1 MATEI
6 NSWDLH
12 ESRIKK
18 ILSQTEIKNIEII
31 ELFEIMH
38 IYNAV
43 PKLIPE
49 ELSEWCNN
57 TSIQL
62 RGNSKSLDKALGITK
77 NVRVT
82 DNLAMSMVISDV
94 WTEIFNEKTKENA
107 FKIIADKYD
116 VEVKYIENGFL
127 KHWEHGLNY
136 YLVLNMKS
144 LSPFEIGLVCSSLKS
159 VIKINS
165 DTIDM
170 LDKNGDEKRKAAIE
184 KFKKMQEKND

>member
-6 NSWDLH
+6 NSWGLH
-12 ESRIKK
+12 ESRIKE
-18 ILSQTEIKNIEII
+18 ILSQAKKTSIEIT
-31 ELFEIMH
+31 ELFAIMH
-38 IYNAV
+38 TYNAV

-62 RGNSKSLDKALGITK
+62 RNNSRSLDKALGITK
-77 NVRVT
+77 DVRVT
-82 DNLAMSMVISDV
+82 DNLAMSMVINDV
-94 WTEIFNEKTKENA
+94 WSEIFEEKTKENA
-107 FKIIADKYD
+107 FETIAKKYD
-116 VEVKYIENGFL
+116 VEIKYIQKGFL

-165 DTIDM
+165 DTINI

-184 KFKKMQEKND
+184 KFKKMQKKND

>member
-1 MATEI
+1 MATAI
-6 NSWDLH
+6 NSWGLH

-18 ILSQTEIKNIEII
+18 ILSQTKRTSIEIT

-38 IYNAV
+38 TYNAV

-62 RGNSKSLDKALGITK
+62 RNNSRSLDKALGITK
-77 NVRVT
+77 DVRVT
-82 DNLAMSMVISDV
+82 DNLAMSMVINDV
-94 WTEIFNEKTKENA
+94 WSEIFEEKTKENA
-107 FKIIADKYD
+107 FETIAKKYD
-116 VEVKYIENGFL
+116 VEIKYIQKGFL

-144 LSPFEIGLVCSSLKS
+144 LSPFEIGLVCSNLKS
-159 VIKINS
+159 VIEINS
-165 DTIDM
+165 DLGNM
-170 LDKNGDEKRKAAIE
+170 FDKNGDEKRKAAIE
-184 KFKKMQEKND
+184 KFKKMQAKNN

>member
-1 MATEI
+1 MSTEVNLWI
-6 NSWDLH
+6 SY

-18 ILSQTEIKNIEII
+18 ILSQAKIASTEIA

-38 IYNAV
+38 AYNAV

-49 ELSEWCNN
+49 ELSDWCNN
-57 TSIQL
+57 TSIEL
-62 RGNSKSLDKALGITK
+62 RDKSKSLDKALELSK

-82 DNLAMSMVISDV
+82 DNLAMSMVINDV
-94 WTEIFNEKTKENA
+94 WDQIFDEKTKVNA
-107 FKIIADKYD
+107 FEIVAKKYD
-116 VEVKYIENGFL
+116 VEKKYIENGFF

-159 VIKINS
+159 MIKINS
-165 DTIDM
+165 DTINL

-184 KFKKMQEKND
+184 KFKKMKAKND

>member
-6 NSWDLH
+6 NSWGLH

-18 ILSQTEIKNIEII
+18 ILSQTKRTSIEIT

-38 IYNAV
+38 TYNAV

-62 RGNSKSLDKALGITK
+62 RNNSRSLDKALGITK
-77 NVRVT
+77 DVRVT
-82 DNLAMSMVISDV
+82 DNLAMSMVINDV
-94 WTEIFNEKTKENA
+94 WSEIFDEKTKENA
-107 FKIIADKYD
+107 FKIIAEKYD
-116 VEVKYIENGFL
+116 VEIKYIENGFL

-144 LSPFEIGLVCSSLKS
+144 LSPFEIGLVCSSLKP

-165 DTIDM
+165 DTINI

-184 KFKKMQEKND
+184 KFKKMQKKND

>member
-1 MATEI
+1 MTTKI
-6 NSWDLH
+6 NQWSSF
-12 ESRIKK
+12 ESRIKVL
-18 ILSQTEIKNIEII
+18 LSKDLITHIEIA

-38 IYNAV
+38 TYNAV

-49 ELSEWCNN
+49 ELSQWCNN

-77 NVRVT
+77 NARVT
-82 DNLAMSMVISDV
+82 DNLAMSMVISNV
-94 WTEIFNEKTKENA
+94 WTEIFDEKTKGNA
-107 FKIIADKYD
+107 FKIIAEKYD
-116 VEVKYIENGFL
+116 VEIKYIENGFL

-144 LSPFEIGLVCSSLKS
+144 LSPFEIGLICSSLKS

-165 DTIDM
+165 DVINI

-184 KFKKMQEKND
+184 KFKKMQKKND